1 MDLFISF
8 QSEDEEH
15 LFGHLVKKLENFYT
29 THISLEEKQLNEE
42 ENKKIKESKLFM
54 ALLTPSFLNSPKC
67 MMQLKF
73 ALKNDK
79 KILLLENERFKIPLE
94 TIEEFKLNNLNCVT
108 ITFRDNVASD
118 HERIFNIIEYFLK

>member
-8 QSEDEEH
+8 QSENKKH
-15 LFGHLVKKLENFYT
+15 LFGHLVNKLENFYT
-29 THISLEEKQLNEE
+29 THISLEDKQLNEE
-42 ENKKIKESKLFM
+42 ENKKINESKLFM

-79 KILLLENERFKIPLE
+79 KILLLENESFKIPLE
-94 TIEEFKLNNLNCVT
+94 TIEEFKSNAFNCVT
-108 ITFRDNVASD
+108 ITFRDKDASD
-118 HERIFNIIEYFLK
+118 HERIFRIVEYYLK